1 MRAAAPA
8 WRRSKNVLRPPSSRR
23 RPLSSELPSTLP
35 IDASATAAPRPR
47 PRVPLPGATVAAL
60 VVAAVACIVA
70 WRELPDV
77 GVTPKASS
85 LRGAEAMLFEPT
97 GNSPPLV
104 FAATLWLL
112 WRRWPRLRASFG
124 IAPLRVPAALL
135 LSVAGGLCFWSHYT
149 GTPALLLPALTCALL
164 GGGFWLGGRPGARAV
179 LLPAVFVMT
188 AFPIPA
194 VLLNQFIYP
203 LQIFT
208 AETVTAILNAVGL
221 ATRVEG
227 DLIFRDGA
235 IFQVIESCSGVR
247 TVETIVMSSLLY
259 HDLFYRSR
267 LQSWLLFLLAPFVGI
282 AANLLRVIGI
292 VLNPYSKF
300 AAIHTLQGLV
310 MIVVAVMM
318 LAALDL
324 LLTRLLP
331 ADAPGTR
338 VRSTRPLAP
347 ARAALLAALAG
358 GLAIA
363 TLAVSPWTFPVGPET
378 PLSAFPVQLAGVP
391 GEAQK
396 LDREFYGTTTFS
408 EWVHRRHAQPDGPWV
423 DVLLGSDRRL
433 DPFVSPLS
441 RKAAVPSPGTILE
454 ASAPIELASGR
465 RAERFVMHS
474 RRGREIVYLW
484 QIGTRGP
491 AREVGRA
498 LLSLDRGPWRRPGRA
513 LVVRLTTPAD
523 EHADERLRAFAAATE
538 AALADAFGDE
548 FVESR

>member
-1 MRAAAPA
+1 MRT
-8 WRRSKNVLRPPSSRR
+8 NV
-23 RPLSSELPSTLP
+23 PLS
-35 IDASATAAPRPR
+35 
-47 PRVPLPGATVAAL
+47 GATVVAL
-60 VVAAVACIVA
+60 LAAVAATVIA
-70 WRELPDV
+70 WRALPDV
-77 GVTPKASS
+77 GAPQHASP
-85 LRGAEAMLFEPT
+85 LQGAEAMLFEPT

-124 IAPLRVPAALL
+124 IAPRRVPAALL
-135 LSVAGGLCFWSHYT
+135 LGAAFALCFWSHYV
-149 GTPALLLPALTCALL
+149 GTPSLLLPALTCALL
-164 GGGFWLGGRPGARAV
+164 GGGFWLGGKPGARAV

-194 VLLNQFIYP
+194 ALLNQFIYP

-208 AETVTAILNAVGL
+208 ADAVTAMLNAVGL

-227 DLIFRDGA
+227 DLIFREGA

-247 TVETIVMSSLLY
+247 TIETIVMSSLLY

-318 LAALDL
+318 LAALDM
-324 LLTRLLP
+324 LLTRILP
-331 ADAPGTR
+331 ADPPGTR
-338 VRSTRPLAP
+338 VRSMRPLAP
-347 ARAALLAALAG
+347 ARASVLAVLAGALAV
-358 GLAIA
+358 A
-363 TLAVSPWTFPVGPET
+363 TLVVAPWKEPVGPET
-378 PLSAFPVQLAGVP
+378 PLSSFPIQVAGHQ
-391 GEAQK
+391 GEGRK

-408 EWVHRRHAQPDGPWV
+408 EWVHRRYAGEDGGWV

-433 DPFVSPLS
+433 DPFVSPFS
-441 RKAAVPSPGTILE
+441 PKVAIPSPGTFVE
-454 ASAPIELASGR
+454 TRSEIEIAGGR
-465 RAERFVMHS
+465 RAERLVLHS
-474 RRGREIVYLW
+474 RRGREIVYTW
-484 QIGTRGP
+484 ESGTEPPG
-491 AREVGRA
+491 REIARA
-498 LLSLDRGPWRRPGRA
+498 LLSLDRGPFRRPGRA

-523 EHADERLRAFAAATE
+523 EHADARLREFAAATE
-538 AALADAFGDE
+538 QAIAHEFGDAFE
-548 FVESR
+548 RTR